1 MCFLHVRFCSVLVR
15 ETELWFTCSVQFG
28 QNGKTV
34 LRSVT
39 TRRPGTQNW
48 ERVVFLPSKNL
59 YRKCD
64 WSYRLEHQ
72 SCHLWIQF
80 FVLLANFVGWL
91 VAHWINVSF
100 KGSIHSMSITQ
111 IVVYSFTL
119 WSTLDMRNNFK
130 LLIQKLWTIVLWR
143 RSYLFTRRLVGSTYQ
158 TCSNGFYFRIA
169 RKSSKFPSFL
179 WNFSLSFLQDLRS
192 TNMK

>member
-1 MCFLHVRFCSVLVR
+1 MHLEKVQKGDFLKKDSWELNFFSCFRLLLIS
-15 ETELWFTCSVQFG
+15 Q
-28 QNGKTV
+28 
-34 LRSVT
+34 
-39 TRRPGTQNW
+39 RPGTLNW

-72 SCHLWIQF
+72 SCNLWIQF

-119 WSTLDMRNNFK
+119 WSTLNMRNNFK

-143 RSYLFTRRLVGSTYQ
+143 RSYQITRRVVGSTYQ
-158 TCSNGFYFRIA
+158 TCSNDFYFRIA
-169 RKSSKFPSFL
+169 WKSIERTC
-179 WNFSLSFLQDLRS
+179 FLQKPHKLTS
-192 TNMK
+192 KY